1 MRPLVARC
9 DELIFTLSLRPGPGI
24 DLAPLHPGLGEC
36 RQAAAAAPGDIPMS
50 VLDGLFLLLA
60 IGLFVYLLVAL
71 LRASGG

>member
-1 MRPLVARC
+1 MRPISAGRGDPFLRFLYASTPASISRLYTQAPENVGKRRPPC
-9 DELIFTLSLRPGPGI
+9 LEISL
-24 DLAPLHPGLGEC
+24 
-36 RQAAAAAPGDIPMS
+36 MS